1 MPTEREKQILD
12 LIRQN
17 PMISQKE
24 LAEKL
29 GITRPGVASH
39 ISRLIKEG
47 LILGKG
53 YVLPKKE
60 YVTVIG
66 AVNMDIYG
74 IVSDYP
80 VVLKGSNTGRVTT
93 HLGGLGRNI
102 AANTAALGL
111 DTNLITVFGSDDY
124 GTRFKEDAYRRGIDI
139 SYSKQLPDRKTSVYL
154 YVNQGDGERIIGVD
168 DMQINEFIT
177 PKFLESRLA
186 GINAGQ
192 AAIIDSNLPAE
203 TIRWLYDNVRVPIY
217 AKAVSVTKTPRLLQ
231 DNLNLE
237 GLVINGVEGSFMA
250 SVKIMDIND
259 GKECAKKLYDIFKTR
274 VYLYLDQMGMIMAD
288 QDGVLYHGYEPDL
301 RVENT
306 NGVGASMTAALAY
319 AQLRHE
325 SLNDTLDLMIRIGGL
340 TMATVKSV
348 SDRVGTLLENE

>member
-80 VVLKGSNTGRVTT
+80 VVLKGSNTGHVTT
-93 HLGGLGRNI
+93 QLGGLGRNI
-102 AANTAALGL
+102 AANAAALGL

-168 DMQINEFIT
+168 DMRINEFIT
-177 PKFLESRLA
+177 PRFLEPRLA
-186 GINAGQ
+186 GINAGK

-203 TIRWLYDNVRVPIY
+203 TIRWLYDNVRVPMY

-250 SVKIMDIND
+250 SIKIMNIND
-259 GKECAKKLYDIFKTR
+259 GKECAEKLYDIFKTR
-274 VYLYLDQMGMIMAD
+274 IYLYLDQMGLIMAD
-288 QDGVLYHGYEPDL
+288 RDGTLYHGYEPGL

-306 NGVGASMTAALAY
+306 NGIGASMTAALAY

-325 SLNDTLDLMIRIGGL
+325 SLDDTLDLMIKIGGL
-340 TMATVKSV
+340 TMATGKSV
-348 SDRVGTLLENE
+348 SDRVGTLLEN

>member
-80 VVLKGSNTGRVTT
+80 VVLKGSNTGHVTT
-93 HLGGLGRNI
+93 QLGGLGRNI
-102 AANTAALGL
+102 AANAAALGL

-168 DMQINEFIT
+168 DMRINEFIT
-177 PKFLESRLA
+177 PRFLEPRLA
-186 GINAGQ
+186 GINAGK

-203 TIRWLYDNVRVPIY
+203 TIRWLYDNVRVPMY

-259 GKECAKKLYDIFKTR
+259 GKECAEKLYDIFKTR
-274 VYLYLDQMGMIMAD
+274 IYLYLDQMGMIMVD
-288 QDGVLYHGYEPDL
+288 RDGTLYHGYEPGL

-325 SLNDTLDLMIRIGGL
+325 SLDDTLDLMIRIGGL
-340 TMATVKSV
+340 TMATGKSV

>member
-80 VVLKGSNTGRVTT
+80 VVLKGSNTGRLTT

-203 TIRWLYDNVRVPIY
+203 TIRWIYDNVRVPIY

-250 SVKIMDIND
+250 SVKIMDIKD

-288 QDGVLYHGYEPDL
+288 RDGVLYHGYEPDL

-325 SLNDTLDLMIRIGGL
+325 SLDDTLDLMIRIGGL
-340 TMATVKSV
+340 TMATGKSV
-348 SDRVGTLLENE
+348 SDRVGTLLANE

>member
-1 MPTEREKQILD
+1 
-12 LIRQN
+12 
-17 PMISQKE
+17 MISQKE

-203 TIRWLYDNVRVPIY
+203 TIRWIYDNVRVPIY

-250 SVKIMDIND
+250 SVKIMDIKD

-288 QDGVLYHGYEPDL
+288 RDGVLYHGYEPDL

-325 SLNDTLDLMIRIGGL
+325 SLDDTLDLMIRIGGL
-340 TMATVKSV
+340 TMATGKSV
-348 SDRVGTLLENE
+348 SDRVGTLLANE

>member
-203 TIRWLYDNVRVPIY
+203 TIRWIYDNVRVPIY

-250 SVKIMDIND
+250 SVKIMDIKD
-259 GKECAKKLYDIFKTR
+259 GKECAEKLYDIFKTR

-325 SLNDTLDLMIRIGGL
+325 SLDDTLDLMIRIGGL

-348 SDRVGTLLENE
+348 SDRVGTLLANE

>member
-80 VVLKGSNTGRVTT
+80 VVLKGSNTGHVTT
-93 HLGGLGRNI
+93 QLGGLGRNI
-102 AANTAALGL
+102 AANAAALGL

-124 GTRFKEDAYRRGIDI
+124 GTRFKEDAYQRGIDI

-168 DMQINEFIT
+168 DMRINEFIT
-177 PKFLESRLA
+177 PRFLEPRLA
-186 GINAGQ
+186 GINAGK

-203 TIRWLYDNVRVPIY
+203 TIRWLYDNVRVPMY

-259 GKECAKKLYDIFKTR
+259 AKQCAEKLYDIFKTR
-274 VYLYLDQMGMIMAD
+274 IYLYLDQMGMIMAD
-288 QDGVLYHGYEPDL
+288 RDGTLYHGYEPGL

-325 SLNDTLDLMIRIGGL
+325 SLDDTLDLMIRIGGL
-340 TMATVKSV
+340 TMATGKSV

>member
-80 VVLKGSNTGRVTT
+80 VVLKGSNTGHVTT
-93 HLGGLGRNI
+93 QLGGLGRNI
-102 AANTAALGL
+102 AANAAALGL

-168 DMQINEFIT
+168 DMRINEFIT
-177 PKFLESRLA
+177 PKFLEPRLA
-186 GINAGQ
+186 GINAGK

-203 TIRWLYDNVRVPIY
+203 TIRWLYDNVRVPMY

-250 SVKIMDIND
+250 NVKIMDIND
-259 GKECAKKLYDIFKTR
+259 AKQCAEKLYDIFKTR
-274 VYLYLDQMGMIMAD
+274 IYLYLDQMGLVMAD
-288 QDGVLYHGYEPDL
+288 RDGTLYHGYEPDL

-325 SLNDTLDLMIRIGGL
+325 SLDDTLDLMIRIGGL
-340 TMATVKSV
+340 TMATGKSV
-348 SDRVGTLLENE
+348 SDRVGTLLANE

>member
-1 MPTEREKQILD
+1 
-12 LIRQN
+12 
-17 PMISQKE
+17 MISQKE

-203 TIRWLYDNVRVPIY
+203 TIRWIYDNVRVPIY

-250 SVKIMDIND
+250 GVKIMDIKD
-259 GKECAKKLYDIFKTR
+259 GKECAEKLYDIFKTR
-274 VYLYLDQMGMIMAD
+274 VYLYLDQMGIIMAD

-325 SLNDTLDLMIRIGGL
+325 SLDDTLDLMIRIGGL

-348 SDRVGTLLENE
+348 SDRVGTLLANE

>member
-203 TIRWLYDNVRVPIY
+203 TIRWIYDNVRVPIY

-250 SVKIMDIND
+250 SVKIMDIKD

-288 QDGVLYHGYEPDL
+288 RDGVLYHGYEPDL

-325 SLNDTLDLMIRIGGL
+325 SLDDTLDLMIRIGGL
-340 TMATVKSV
+340 TMATVQSV
-348 SDRVGTLLENE
+348 SDRVGTLLANE

>member
-74 IVSDYP
+74 IVSDNP
-80 VVLKGSNTGRVTT
+80 VVLKGSNTGHVTT
-93 HLGGLGRNI
+93 QLGGLGRNI

-124 GTRFKEDAYRRGIDI
+124 GTRFKEDAYQLGIDI

-168 DMQINEFIT
+168 DMRINEFIT
-177 PKFLESRLA
+177 PEFLESRLA
-186 GINAGQ
+186 SINAGK

-203 TIRWLYDNVRVPIY
+203 TIRWLYENVRVPMY
-217 AKAVSVTKTPRLLQ
+217 AKAVSVTKTPRLMQ

-237 GLVINGVEGSFMA
+237 GLVINDVEGSFMTDI
-250 SVKIMDIND
+250 KIMDVND
-259 GKECAKKLYDIFKTR
+259 GKECATKLYDIFKTR
-274 VYLYLDQMGMIMAD
+274 IYLYLDQLGLIMAD
-288 QDGVLYHGYEPDL
+288 QDGTLYHGYESGL
-301 RVENT
+301 HVENT
-306 NGVGASMTAALAY
+306 NGVGASMTAVLAY

-325 SLNDTLDLMIRIGGL
+325 SLDDTLDLMIKIGKL
-340 TMATVKSV
+340 TMATSKSV
-348 SDRVGTLLENE
+348 SDQVGTLLEN

>member
-47 LILGKG
+47 MILGKG

-203 TIRWLYDNVRVPIY
+203 TIRWIYDNVRVPIY

-288 QDGVLYHGYEPDL
+288 RDGVLYHGYEPGL

-325 SLNDTLDLMIRIGGL
+325 SLDDTLDLMIRIGEL
-340 TMATVKSV
+340 TMATGKSV
-348 SDRVGTLLENE
+348 SDRVGTLLEN

>member
-12 LIRQN
+12 LIWQN

-124 GTRFKEDAYRRGIDI
+124 GTHFKEDAYRRGIDI

-154 YVNQGDGERIIGVD
+154 HVSQGDGERIIGVD

-231 DNLNLE
+231 ENLNLE

-250 SVKIMDIND
+250 GVKIMDIND
-259 GKECAKKLYDIFKTR
+259 GKECAEKLYDIFKTR

-288 QDGVLYHGYEPDL
+288 RDGVLYHGYEPGL

-325 SLNDTLDLMIRIGGL
+325 SLDDTLELMIRIGGL
-340 TMATVKSV
+340 TMATGKSV
-348 SDRVGTLLENE
+348 SDRVGTLLANE

>member
-80 VVLKGSNTGRVTT
+80 VVLKGSNTGHVTT
-93 HLGGLGRNI
+93 QLGGLGRNI
-102 AANTAALGL
+102 AANAAALGL

-168 DMQINEFIT
+168 DMRINEFIT
-177 PKFLESRLA
+177 PRFLEPRLA
-186 GINAGQ
+186 GINAGK

-203 TIRWLYDNVRVPIY
+203 TIRWLYDNVRVPMY

-259 GKECAKKLYDIFKTR
+259 GKECAEKLYDIFKTR
-274 VYLYLDQMGMIMAD
+274 IYLYLDQMGMIMAD
-288 QDGVLYHGYEPDL
+288 RDGTLYHGYEPGL

-325 SLNDTLDLMIRIGGL
+325 SLDDTLDLMIRIGGL
-340 TMATVKSV
+340 TMATGKSV

>member
-80 VVLKGSNTGRVTT
+80 VVLKGSNTGHVTT
-93 HLGGLGRNI
+93 QLGGLGRNI
-102 AANTAALGL
+102 AANAAALGL

-168 DMQINEFIT
+168 DMRINEFIT
-177 PKFLESRLA
+177 PRFLEPRLA
-186 GINAGQ
+186 GINAGK

-203 TIRWLYDNVRVPIY
+203 TIRWLYDNVRVPMY

-259 GKECAKKLYDIFKTR
+259 GKECAEKLYDIFKTR
-274 VYLYLDQMGMIMAD
+274 IYLYLDQMGMIMAD
-288 QDGVLYHGYEPDL
+288 RDGTLYHGYEPGL

-325 SLNDTLDLMIRIGGL
+325 SLDDTLDLMIRIGGL
-340 TMATVKSV
+340 TMATGKSV
-348 SDRVGTLLENE
+348 SDRVGTLLEN

>member
-74 IVSDYP
+74 IVSDYS
-80 VVLKGSNTGRVTT
+80 VVLKGSNTGHVMTQ
-93 HLGGLGRNI
+93 LGGLGRNI
-102 AANTAALGL
+102 AANAAALGL

-168 DMQINEFIT
+168 DMRINEFIT
-177 PKFLESRLA
+177 PRFLEPRLA
-186 GINAGQ
+186 GINAGK

-203 TIRWLYDNVRVPIY
+203 TIRWLYDNVRVPMY

-250 SVKIMDIND
+250 SVKIMDING
-259 GKECAKKLYDIFKTR
+259 GKECAEKLYDIFKTR
-274 VYLYLDQMGMIMAD
+274 IYLYLDQMGMILAD
-288 QDGVLYHGYEPDL
+288 RDGTLYHGYEPGL

-325 SLNDTLDLMIRIGGL
+325 SLDDTLDLMIRIGGL
-340 TMATVKSV
+340 TMATGKSV
-348 SDRVGTLLENE
+348 SDRVGTLLEN

>member
-80 VVLKGSNTGRVTT
+80 VVLKGSNTGHVTT
-93 HLGGLGRNI
+93 QLGGLGRNI
-102 AANTAALGL
+102 AANAAALGL

-168 DMQINEFIT
+168 DMRINEFIT
-177 PKFLESRLA
+177 PRFLEPRLA
-186 GINAGQ
+186 GINAGK

-203 TIRWLYDNVRVPIY
+203 TIRWLYDNVRVPMY

-237 GLVINGVEGSFMA
+237 GLVMA

-259 GKECAKKLYDIFKTR
+259 GKECAEKLYDIFKTR
-274 VYLYLDQMGMIMAD
+274 IYLYLDQMGMIMAD
-288 QDGVLYHGYEPDL
+288 RDGTLYHGYEPGL
-301 RVENT
+301 HVENT

-325 SLNDTLDLMIRIGGL
+325 SLDDTLDLMIRIGGM
-340 TMATVKSV
+340 TMATGKSV

>member
-203 TIRWLYDNVRVPIY
+203 TIRWIYDNVRVPIY

-288 QDGVLYHGYEPDL
+288 RDGVLYHGYEPGL

-325 SLNDTLDLMIRIGGL
+325 SLDDTLDLMIRIGEL
-340 TMATVKSV
+340 TMATGKSV

>member
-186 GINAGQ
+186 GINAGK

-203 TIRWLYDNVRVPIY
+203 TIRWIYDNVRVPIY

-250 SVKIMDIND
+250 SVKIMDIKD
-259 GKECAKKLYDIFKTR
+259 GKECAEKLYDIFKTR

-325 SLNDTLDLMIRIGGL
+325 SLDDTLDLMIRIGGL

-348 SDRVGTLLENE
+348 SDRVGTLLANE

>member
-80 VVLKGSNTGRVTT
+80 MVLKGSNTGHVTT
-93 HLGGLGRNI
+93 QLGGLGRNI
-102 AANTAALGL
+102 AANAAALGL

-168 DMQINEFIT
+168 DMRINEFIT
-177 PKFLESRLA
+177 PNFLEPRLA
-186 GINAGQ
+186 SINAGK

-203 TIRWLYDNVRVPIY
+203 TIRWLYDNVRVPMY

-237 GLVINGVEGSFMA
+237 GLVINGV
-250 SVKIMDIND
+250 
-259 GKECAKKLYDIFKTR
+259 
-274 VYLYLDQMGMIMAD
+274 
-288 QDGVLYHGYEPDL
+288 
-301 RVENT
+301 
-306 NGVGASMTAALAY
+306 
-319 AQLRHE
+319 
-325 SLNDTLDLMIRIGGL
+325 
-340 TMATVKSV
+340 
-348 SDRVGTLLENE
+348 

>member
-111 DTNLITVFGSDDY
+111 DTNLITVFGNDDY

-288 QDGVLYHGYEPDL
+288 QDGVLYHGYEPGL

-325 SLNDTLDLMIRIGGL
+325 SLDDTLDLMIRIGGL
-340 TMATVKSV
+340 TMATGKSV

>member
-80 VVLKGSNTGRVTT
+80 VVLKGSNTGHVTT
-93 HLGGLGRNI
+93 QLGGLGRNI
-102 AANTAALGL
+102 AANAAALGL

-168 DMQINEFIT
+168 DMRINEFIT
-177 PKFLESRLA
+177 PRFLEPRLA
-186 GINAGQ
+186 GINAGK

-203 TIRWLYDNVRVPIY
+203 TIRWLYDNVRVPMY

-250 SVKIMDIND
+250 SIKIMDIND
-259 GKECAKKLYDIFKTR
+259 GKECAEKLYDIFKTR
-274 VYLYLDQMGMIMAD
+274 IYLYLDQMGLIMAD
-288 QDGVLYHGYEPDL
+288 RDGTLYHGYEPGL

-306 NGVGASMTAALAY
+306 NGIGASMTAALAY

-325 SLNDTLDLMIRIGGL
+325 SLDDTLDLMIRIGGL
-340 TMATVKSV
+340 TMATGKSV
-348 SDRVGTLLENE
+348 SDRVGTLLEN

>member
-203 TIRWLYDNVRVPIY
+203 TIRWIYDNVRVPIY

-250 SVKIMDIND
+250 GVKIMDIKD
-259 GKECAKKLYDIFKTR
+259 GKECAEKLYDIFKTR
-274 VYLYLDQMGMIMAD
+274 VYLYLDQMGIIMAD

-325 SLNDTLDLMIRIGGL
+325 SLDDTLDLMIRIGGL

>member
-203 TIRWLYDNVRVPIY
+203 TIRWIYDNVRVPIY

-250 SVKIMDIND
+250 SVKIMDIKD

-288 QDGVLYHGYEPDL
+288 RDGVLYHGYEPDL

-325 SLNDTLDLMIRIGGL
+325 SLDDTLDLMIRIGGL
-340 TMATVKSV
+340 TMATGKSV
-348 SDRVGTLLENE
+348 SDRVGTLLANE

>member
-203 TIRWLYDNVRVPIY
+203 TIRWIYDNVRVPIY

-250 SVKIMDIND
+250 GVKIMDIKD
-259 GKECAKKLYDIFKTR
+259 GKECAEKLYDIFKTR
-274 VYLYLDQMGMIMAD
+274 VYLYLDQMGIIMAD

-325 SLNDTLDLMIRIGGL
+325 SLDDTLDLMIRIGGL

-348 SDRVGTLLENE
+348 SDRVGTLLANE

>member
-74 IVSDYP
+74 IVSDYS
-80 VVLKGSNTGRVTT
+80 VVLKGSNTGHVTT
-93 HLGGLGRNI
+93 QLGGLGRNI
-102 AANTAALGL
+102 AANAAALGL

-168 DMQINEFIT
+168 DMRINEFIT
-177 PKFLESRLA
+177 PRFLEPRLA
-186 GINAGQ
+186 GINAGK

-203 TIRWLYDNVRVPIY
+203 TIRWLYDNVRVPMY

-259 GKECAKKLYDIFKTR
+259 GKECAEKLYDIFKTR
-274 VYLYLDQMGMIMAD
+274 IYLYLDQMGMIMAD
-288 QDGVLYHGYEPDL
+288 RDGTLYHGYEPGL

-325 SLNDTLDLMIRIGGL
+325 SLDDTLDLMIRIGGL
-340 TMATVKSV
+340 TMATGKSV
-348 SDRVGTLLENE
+348 SDRVGTLLEN

>member
-80 VVLKGSNTGRVTT
+80 VVLKGSNTGHVTT
-93 HLGGLGRNI
+93 QLGGLGRNI
-102 AANTAALGL
+102 AANAAALGL

-168 DMQINEFIT
+168 DMRINEFIT
-177 PKFLESRLA
+177 PRFLELRLA
-186 GINAGQ
+186 GINAGK

-203 TIRWLYDNVRVPIY
+203 TIRWLYDNVRVPMY

-259 GKECAKKLYDIFKTR
+259 GKECAEKLYDIFKTR
-274 VYLYLDQMGMIMAD
+274 IYLYLDQMGMIMAD
-288 QDGVLYHGYEPDL
+288 RDGTLYHGYEPGL
-301 RVENT
+301 HVENT

-325 SLNDTLDLMIRIGGL
+325 SLDDTLDLMIRIGGM
-340 TMATVKSV
+340 TMATGKSV

>member
-80 VVLKGSNTGRVTT
+80 VVLKGSNTGLMTQ
-93 HLGGLGRNI
+93 LGGLGRNI
-102 AANTAALGL
+102 AANVAALGL

-124 GTRFKEDAYRRGIDI
+124 GTRFKEDAYQRGIDI

-168 DMQINEFIT
+168 DMRINEFIT
-177 PKFLESRLA
+177 PRFLEPRLA
-186 GINAGQ
+186 GINAGK

-203 TIRWLYDNVRVPIY
+203 TIRWLYDNVRVPMY

-237 GLVINGVEGSFMA
+237 GLVISGVEGSFMA

-259 GKECAKKLYDIFKTR
+259 GKECAEKLYDIFKTR
-274 VYLYLDQMGMIMAD
+274 IYLYLDQMGMIMAD
-288 QDGVLYHGYEPDL
+288 RDGTLYHGYEPGL

-325 SLNDTLDLMIRIGGL
+325 SLDDTLDLMIRIGGL
-340 TMATVKSV
+340 TMATGKSV

>member
-66 AVNMDIYG
+66 AINMDIYG
-74 IVSDYP
+74 IVSDNP
-80 VVLKGSNTGRVTT
+80 VVLKGSNTGHVTT
-93 HLGGLGRNI
+93 QLGGLGRNI
-102 AANTAALGL
+102 AANTVALGL

-124 GTRFKEDAYRRGIDI
+124 GTRFKEDAYQRGIDI

-168 DMQINEFIT
+168 DMRINEFIT
-177 PKFLESRLA
+177 PEFLESRLA
-186 GINAGQ
+186 GINAGK
-192 AAIIDSNLPAE
+192 AAIVDSNLPAE
-203 TIRWLYDNVRVPIY
+203 TIRWLYDNVRVPMY

-237 GLVINGVEGSFMA
+237 GLVINSVEGSFMA
-250 SVKIMDIND
+250 GVKIMDIKD
-259 GKECAKKLYDIFKTR
+259 GKECAEKLYDIFKTR
-274 VYLYLDQMGMIMAD
+274 VYLYLDQMGIIMAD

-325 SLNDTLDLMIRIGGL
+325 SLDDTLDLMIRIGGL

-348 SDRVGTLLENE
+348 SDRVGTLLANE

>member
-80 VVLKGSNTGRVTT
+80 MVLKGSNTGHVTT
-93 HLGGLGRNI
+93 QLGGLGRNI
-102 AANTAALGL
+102 AANAAALGL

-168 DMQINEFIT
+168 DMRINEFIT
-177 PKFLESRLA
+177 PNFLEPRLA
-186 GINAGQ
+186 SINAGK

-203 TIRWLYDNVRVPIY
+203 TIRWLYDNVRVPMY

-259 GKECAKKLYDIFKTR
+259 GKECAEKLYDIFKTR
-274 VYLYLDQMGMIMAD
+274 IYLYLDQMGLVMAD
-288 QDGVLYHGYEPDL
+288 RDGTLYHGYEPGL
-301 RVENT
+301 HVENT

-325 SLNDTLDLMIRIGGL
+325 SLDDTLDLMIRISGL
-340 TMATVKSV
+340 TMATGKSV
-348 SDRVGTLLENE
+348 SDRVGTLLANE

>member
-203 TIRWLYDNVRVPIY
+203 TIRWIYDNVRVPIY

-288 QDGVLYHGYEPDL
+288 RDGVLYHGYEPGL

-325 SLNDTLDLMIRIGGL
+325 SLDDTLDLMIKIGEL
-340 TMATVKSV
+340 TMATGKSV
-348 SDRVGTLLENE
+348 SDRVGTLLANE

>member
-250 SVKIMDIND
+250 GVKIMDIND
-259 GKECAKKLYDIFKTR
+259 GKKCAEKLYDIFKTR

-288 QDGVLYHGYEPDL
+288 RDGVLYHSYEPGL

-340 TMATVKSV
+340 TMATGKSV
-348 SDRVGTLLENE
+348 SDRVGTLFENE

>member
-80 VVLKGSNTGRVTT
+80 MVLKGSNTGHVTT
-93 HLGGLGRNI
+93 QLGGLGRNI
-102 AANTAALGL
+102 AANAAALGL

-124 GTRFKEDAYRRGIDI
+124 GTRFKEDAYQRGIDI

-168 DMQINEFIT
+168 DMRINEFIT
-177 PKFLESRLA
+177 PKFLEPRLA
-186 GINAGQ
+186 SINAGK

-203 TIRWLYDNVRVPIY
+203 TIRWLYDNVRVPMY

-259 GKECAKKLYDIFKTR
+259 GKECAEKLYDILKTR
-274 VYLYLDQMGMIMAD
+274 IYLYLDQMGMIMAD
-288 QDGVLYHGYEPDL
+288 RDGTLYHGYEPGL
-301 RVENT
+301 HVENT

-325 SLNDTLDLMIRIGGL
+325 SLDDTLDLMIRIGGL
-340 TMATVKSV
+340 TMATGKSV

>member
-203 TIRWLYDNVRVPIY
+203 TIRWIYDNVRVPIY

-250 SVKIMDIND
+250 DVKIMDIKD
-259 GKECAKKLYDIFKTR
+259 GKECAEKLYDIFKTR
-274 VYLYLDQMGMIMAD
+274 VYLYLDQMGIIMAD
-288 QDGVLYHGYEPDL
+288 RDGVLYHGYEPDL
-301 RVENT
+301 CVENT

-325 SLNDTLDLMIRIGGL
+325 SLDDTLDLMIRIGGL
-340 TMATVKSV
+340 TMATGKSV
-348 SDRVGTLLENE
+348 SDRVGTLLANE

>member
-250 SVKIMDIND
+250 SVKIMDIKD

-288 QDGVLYHGYEPDL
+288 RDGVLYHGYEPDL

-325 SLNDTLDLMIRIGGL
+325 SLDDTLDLMIRIGGL
-340 TMATVKSV
+340 TMATGKSV
-348 SDRVGTLLENE
+348 SDRVGTLLANE

>member
-203 TIRWLYDNVRVPIY
+203 TIRWIYDNVRVPIY

-250 SVKIMDIND
+250 GVKIMDIKD
-259 GKECAKKLYDIFKTR
+259 GKECAEKLYDIFKTR

-288 QDGVLYHGYEPDL
+288 RDGVLYHGYEPDL
-301 RVENT
+301 CVENT
-306 NGVGASMTAALAY
+306 NGIGASMTAALAY
-319 AQLRHE
+319 AQLRRK
-325 SLNDTLDLMIRIGGL
+325 SLGDTLDLMIRIGEL
-340 TMATVKSV
+340 TMATGKSV

>member
-80 VVLKGSNTGRVTT
+80 VVLKGSNTGHVTT
-93 HLGGLGRNI
+93 QLGGLGRNI
-102 AANTAALGL
+102 AANAAALGL

-168 DMQINEFIT
+168 DMRINEFIT
-177 PKFLESRLA
+177 PRFLEPRLA
-186 GINAGQ
+186 GINAGK

-203 TIRWLYDNVRVPIY
+203 TIRWLYDNVRVPMY

-250 SVKIMDIND
+250 SIKIMDIND
-259 GKECAKKLYDIFKTR
+259 GKECAEKLYDIFKTR
-274 VYLYLDQMGMIMAD
+274 IYLYLDQMGLIMAD
-288 QDGVLYHGYEPDL
+288 RDGTLYHGYEPGL

-306 NGVGASMTAALAY
+306 NGIGASMTAALAY

-325 SLNDTLDLMIRIGGL
+325 SLDDTLDLMIKIGGL
-340 TMATVKSV
+340 TMATGKSV
-348 SDRVGTLLENE
+348 SDRVGTLLEN

>member
-80 VVLKGSNTGRVTT
+80 VVLKGSNTGHVTT

-203 TIRWLYDNVRVPIY
+203 TIRWIYDNVRVPIY

-250 SVKIMDIND
+250 DVKIMDIKD
-259 GKECAKKLYDIFKTR
+259 GKECAEKLYDIFKTR

-288 QDGVLYHGYEPDL
+288 RDGVLYHGYEPDL
-301 RVENT
+301 CVENT

-325 SLNDTLDLMIRIGGL
+325 SLDDTLDLMIRIGGL

-348 SDRVGTLLENE
+348 SDRVGTLLANE

>member
-47 LILGKG
+47 MILGKG

-250 SVKIMDIND
+250 DVKIMDVND

-288 QDGVLYHGYEPDL
+288 RDGVLYHGYEPGL

-325 SLNDTLDLMIRIGGL
+325 SLDDTLDLMIRIGEL
-340 TMATVKSV
+340 TMATGKSV

>member
-80 VVLKGSNTGRVTT
+80 VVLKGSNTGHVTT
-93 HLGGLGRNI
+93 QLGGLGRNI
-102 AANTAALGL
+102 AANAAALGL

-168 DMQINEFIT
+168 DMRINEFIT
-177 PKFLESRLA
+177 PSFLEPRLA
-186 GINAGQ
+186 GINAGK

-203 TIRWLYDNVRVPIY
+203 TIRWLYDNVRVPMY
-217 AKAVSVTKTPRLLQ
+217 AKAVSVPKTPRLLQ
-231 DNLNLE
+231 ANLTLE
-237 GLVINGVEGSFMA
+237 GLVINGVEGSFLA

-259 GKECAKKLYDIFKTR
+259 GKECAEKLYDIFKTR
-274 VYLYLDQMGMIMAD
+274 IYLYLDQMGMIMAD
-288 QDGVLYHGYEPDL
+288 RD
-301 RVENT
+301 
-306 NGVGASMTAALAY
+306 
-319 AQLRHE
+319 
-325 SLNDTLDLMIRIGGL
+325 
-340 TMATVKSV
+340 
-348 SDRVGTLLENE
+348 GTLYLSLIHI

>member
-203 TIRWLYDNVRVPIY
+203 TIRWIYDNVRVPIY

-288 QDGVLYHGYEPDL
+288 RDGVLYHGYEPGL

-325 SLNDTLDLMIRIGGL
+325 SLDDTLDLMIRIGEL
-340 TMATVKSV
+340 TMATGKSV
-348 SDRVGTLLENE
+348 SDRVGTLLEN